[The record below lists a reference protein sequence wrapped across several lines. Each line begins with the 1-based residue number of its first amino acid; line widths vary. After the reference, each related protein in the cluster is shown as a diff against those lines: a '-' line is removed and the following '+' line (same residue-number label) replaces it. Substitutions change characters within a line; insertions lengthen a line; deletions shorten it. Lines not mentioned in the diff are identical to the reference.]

1 MRSIKTRI
9 ILLNVIAMVVGI
21 FVATLISAISISN
34 LNHESSEQQLAL
46 LCETGKSNL
55 NYYFESVEQSVNT
68 VSKLIDDDLNNIK
81 EDEYATKLHDHMARA
96 LNVFNEAANNT
107 NGVLTY
113 YYRIDPEISAISNE
127 KGFWY
132 IKQPN
137 GNKFIEHEV
146 TDLTDESMKAPWFR
160 IPKEKGESVWLPPYQ
175 SDNLVEYPKEFVVS
189 YNVPVKSNSKFVG
202 VVGIEIS
209 YHILGKQ
216 IENIKIHKNGFAY
229 IVENENGSII
239 FHPRID
245 ILAMDESE
253 KPAIPSEF
261 LTAFKSNQHHMQ
273 YTFEGVLKHG
283 YWVGLT
289 NGMSIVVAVP
299 LSEINEAW
307 SITLVQI
314 IVTAVVIVAVF
325 TLLTFF
331 ATSRLTKP
339 LKQLT
344 EAAEKINEGNY
355 NVHLDYEE
363 KNEIGTLTT
372 AFNKLVDHLGG
383 YISDL
388 NNLAYADAL
397 TQVHNRSAYELA
409 LADLQTRLDNKEELE
424 FAIAMF
430 DCDDLK
436 TINDHHGHDK
446 GNVYLKNSSHL
457 INRVFKNSEVY
468 RLGGDEFVVILT
480 GEDFKNRAKLKK
492 IFFEKSAEIS
502 SFAKEPWEEIRV
514 SVGIAAY
521 DPRID
526 KTIRDVVI
534 HADHLMYANK
544 RDRKK
549 EKIK

>member
-81 EDEYATKLHDHMARA
+81 EDEYATRLHDHITRS
-96 LNVFNEAANNT
+96 LNVFSEAANNT

-132 IKQPN
+132 IRQPN
-137 GNKFIEHEV
+137 RNKFIEHEV

-175 SDNLVEYPKEFVVS
+175 SDNLIEYPKEYVVS
-189 YNVPVKSNSKFVG
+189 YNVPVRSNSKFIG

-245 ILAMDESE
+245 ILAMDEADR
-253 KPAIPSEF
+253 PAIPGDF
-261 LTAFKSNQHHMQ
+261 LIAFKNGTHHME
-273 YTFEGVLKHG
+273 YTFEGVLKHA
-283 YWVGLT
+283 YWIELA

-299 LSEINEAW
+299 LSEVNEVW
-307 SITLVQI
+307 TITLIQI
-314 IVTAVVIVAVF
+314 IVTAVVIVAAF
-325 TLLTFF
+325 TVLTII
-331 ATSRLTKP
+331 ATSKIVKP
-339 LKQLT
+339 LKQVT
-344 EAAEKINEGNY
+344 EAATKINEGNF
-355 NVHLDYEE
+355 NVHIDYQA

-372 AFNKLVDHLGG
+372 AVNRLVDHLGG

-388 NNLAYADAL
+388 NNIAYADAL
-397 TQVHNRSAYELA
+397 THVHNRSAYEIA
-409 LADLQTRLDNKEELE
+409 LANLQKRLDEGEKLE

-436 TINDHHGHDK
+436 VINDNYGHDK

-457 INRVFKNSEVY
+457 ISRVFKNSEVY
-468 RLGGDEFVVILT
+468 RLGGDEFVVILE
-480 GEDFKNRAKLKK
+480 GEDYKNRSKLKK
-492 IFFEKSAEIS
+492 SFMEKSKEIS
-502 SFAKEPWEEIRV
+502 SFANESWEEIHV
-514 SVGIAAY
+514 SVGVATY
-521 DPRID
+521 DPHID
-526 KTIRDVVI
+526 KNVRDVVV
-534 HADHLMYANK
+534 HADHLMYAEK

-549 EKIK
+549 QKM

>member
-34 LNHESSEQQLAL
+34 LNHESSEKQLAL
-46 LCETGKSNL
+46 LCESGKNNL
-55 NYYFESVEQSVNT
+55 NNYFKSVEQSVNT

-81 EDEYATKLHDHMARA
+81 EEEYATKLSGHIQRA
-96 LNVFNEAANNT
+96 TNVFNVAATNT

-113 YYRIDPEISAISNE
+113 YYRIDPSISSISGE

-132 IKQPN
+132 IKNPN
-137 GNKFIEHEV
+137 GDNFVSHEV

-175 SDNLVEYPKEFVVS
+175 SDNLVEYPKEFVLS
-189 YNVPVKSNSKFVG
+189 YNVPVRSNSKFVG

-216 IENIKIHKNGFAY
+216 IENIKINKNGFAY

-239 FHPRID
+239 YHPRID
-245 ILAMDESE
+245 ILAMDEADR
-253 KPAIPSEF
+253 PATPVDF
-261 LTAFKSNQHHMQ
+261 LIAFKNGTHHTE
-273 YTFEGVLKHG
+273 YTFEGVLKHA
-283 YWVGLT
+283 YWIELA

-299 LSEINEAW
+299 LSEVNEVW
-307 SITLVQI
+307 TFTLIQI
-314 IVTAVVIVAVF
+314 IVTAVVIVAAFAV
-325 TLLTFF
+325 LTIIV
-331 ATSRLTKP
+331 TSKIVKP
-339 LKQLT
+339 LKQVT
-344 EAAEKINEGNY
+344 EAATKINEGNF
-355 NVHLDYEE
+355 NVHIDYQA

-372 AFNKLVDHLGG
+372 AVNRLVDHLGG

-397 TQVHNRSAYELA
+397 THVHNRSAYEIA
-409 LADLQTRLDNKEELE
+409 LANLQKRLDEGEKLE

-436 TINDHHGHDK
+436 VINDNYGHDK

-457 INRVFKNSEVY
+457 ISRVFKNSEVY
-468 RLGGDEFVVILT
+468 RLGGDEFVVILE
-480 GEDFKNRAKLKK
+480 GEDYKNRNKLKK
-492 IFFEKSAEIS
+492 SFMEKSKEIS
-502 SFAKEPWEEIRV
+502 SFANESWEEIHV
-514 SVGIAAY
+514 SVGAATY
-521 DPRID
+521 DPHID
-526 KTIRDVVI
+526 KNVRDVVV
-534 HADHLMYANK
+534 HADHLMYENK
-544 RDRKK
+544 RERKK
-549 EKIK
+549 QKM